1 MRETPV
7 AERDPIAALNNARA
21 KEEAES
27 EGRSRN
33 FTEAFDKPDAQ
44 GVLGND
50 PDNQRAGPGEGIR
63 APFAQDTGG
72 QAQTSVFDGKGNES
86 VVVYGENEDGRPAQ
100 GTGPDVASAGAEVAE
115 GDAGDPGSDFG
126 EPEKG

>member
-1 MRETPV
+1 V
-7 AERDPIAALNNARA
+7 ADEQDPIAALNNRKA

-33 FTEAFDKPDAQ
+33 YTDAFDKPDGQ
-44 GVLGND
+44 GVIGSD
-50 PDNQRAGPGEGIR
+50 QDNHRAGPGEGIR
-63 APFAQDTGG
+63 APFAQDSGG

-100 GTGPDVASAGAEVAE
+100 GTGPDVESAQTEVAE
-115 GDAGDPGSDFG
+115 GEEHPGSAFTSKD
-126 EPEKG
+126 